1 MIRGLYTGA
10 AGMLAQQNRMDVI
23 SNNLSNVDLNGYK
36 RDISVHKSFPELL
49 IRRMNADGIHRFPLG
64 SVDSSPIVGK
74 LGTGV
79 EQNEVVTNFTQATL
93 KETNNPFD
101 LAIEGRGFIAVQTA
115 TGERFTRNGSF
126 MLNNDG
132 YLVTKQGYYV
142 LGETGPIQIKKNNFV
157 IDQQGK
163 IYTNPNLDKDSER
176 LVSLTE
182 NDWGETEL
190 VAKLRVVNFREINYL
205 AKQGNSLWK
214 DTFESGPPQS
224 VFSNP
229 NANIETKIRQGF
241 VEGSN
246 VNPVR
251 EMVEMIEV
259 QRAYET
265 NSKLIQTQDDLLGKL
280 INESRS

>member
-10 AGMLAQQNRMDVI
+10 AGMLAQQHRMDVI

-49 IRRMNADGIHRFPLG
+49 IRRMNDDGIHNFPLG

-101 LAIEGRGFIAVQTA
+101 LAIEGRGFLVVQTT

-126 MLNNDG
+126 LLNKEG
-132 YLVTKQGYYV
+132 FLVTKQGDLV
-142 LGETGPIQIKKNNFV
+142 LGENGPIQIKENNFV
-157 IDQQGK
+157 IDQQGR
-163 IYTNPNLDKDSER
+163 IYTNPNLNQDREQ
-176 LVSLTE
+176 LVSLRE
-182 NDWGETEL
+182 NDWNETEL
-190 VAKLRVVNFREINYL
+190 IDQLRVVNFREINHL

-214 DTFESGPPQS
+214 ETFESGAPES
-224 VFSNP
+224 VFSNS
-229 NANIETKIRQGF
+229 NKNIEAKIRQGF